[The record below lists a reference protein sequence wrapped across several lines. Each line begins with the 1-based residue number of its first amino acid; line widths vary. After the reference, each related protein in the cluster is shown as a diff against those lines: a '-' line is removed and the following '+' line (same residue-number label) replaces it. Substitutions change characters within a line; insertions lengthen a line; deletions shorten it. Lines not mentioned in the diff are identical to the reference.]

1 MVVAA
6 PPRSP
11 EFRSFHVQPLRH
23 PRPIPSGRRLHQVSP
38 VHREQLSLPL
48 CCKNDSNVFNH
59 IQPLFS
65 AVIDADPLLSTP
77 SSLFSPKQGLGAI
90 TMVPKSS
97 VPADSS
103 NCIVIRKIRTLCTF
117 FATSTLCFHH
127 FMNSLR
133 KKHPG

>member
-6 PPRSP
+6 PTFFP
-11 EFRSFHVQPLRH
+11 EFCSSYASG
-23 PRPIPSGRRLHQVSP
+23 IPGQTPADSGLDQASP
-38 VHREQLSLPL
+38 VHRQQLSLPL
-48 CCKNDSNVFNH
+48 CCKDDRNVFNH

-65 AVIDADPLLSTP
+65 AFVSTNPLFSTP
-77 SSLFSPKQGLGAI
+77 SSLFFAKQGGRGI
-90 TMVPKSS
+90 TMLPKSFT
-97 VPADSS
+97 VSS
-103 NCIVIRKIRTLCTF
+103 SRYLQCSQQNTNSLHF